1 MVAVTHD
8 RYFLDNVARMIVDI
22 DGGAVRGF
30 RGNYTAWLK
39 LKAERSRVAEKASDA
54 RAKRMQAELEW
65 IRSTPKGG
73 RGASRARAREYE
85 KLVADADASRDAERV
100 QSGAIAIV
108 PGPRLGNLVLV
119 ADGVTKEISPRSAP
133 RSAPRCPSS
142 IHPLPQGYDG
152 RVLFRDLSFEVPP
165 GGILGVIGPNGVG
178 KSSLV
183 RIIAGEVR
191 SIIPSP
197 P

>member
-39 LKAERSRVAEKASDA
+39 LKAERSRVAEKAIDA

-108 PGPRLGNLVLV
+108 PGPRLGNLVLA

-133 RSAPRCPSS
+133 RCPSRCPE
-142 IHPLPQGYDG
+142 ICAEIFGDL
-152 RVLFRDLSFEVPP
+152 RRDLRQDTHHPF
-165 GGILGVIGPNGVG
+165 ILARRATTAAC
-178 KSSLV
+178 SSATSHSKCRPAV
-183 RIIAGEVR
+183 SSA
-191 SIIPSP
+191 
-197 P
+197 